1 MYADDSKFAISL
13 LQFRFAVAVESAAQ
27 IMDAGADRPARYQY
41 QTSFGLLLAV
51 IGVIKMRPRTM
62 RESIT
67 PILYVIIVVTMT
79 LLYVDYENIELLKHP
94 LNALH
99 SFSTAHP
106 EADED

>member
-1 MYADDSKFAISL
+1 
-13 LQFRFAVAVESAAQ
+13 
-27 IMDAGADRPARYQY
+27 
-41 QTSFGLLLAV
+41 
-51 IGVIKMRPRTM
+51 M

-94 LNALH
+94 LSALH

>member
-1 MYADDSKFAISL
+1 
-13 LQFRFAVAVESAAQ
+13 
-27 IMDAGADRPARYQY
+27 MDAGADRPARYQY